1 MKSKSMTA
9 VHGAPESAPLDAD
22 ATSRGWSPSGEQ
34 LVISDSRYR
43 WTARLFTMLEKLLSV
58 NLKLHGEDQIESGQ
72 IFLFNHFARF
82 ETFIPQYFIYRE
94 TGAYTRSI
102 ASSEFFAQDDPFSDY
117 LLSVGAVPNRLPG
130 LLPFLA
136 AEVLKGRKVVVFP
149 EGGIVKDRRVVDDRG
164 RYAVYSRTADVRR
177 KHHSGAA
184 VLALGLDLFQQSV
197 VDAQRRGDAVRLTTL
212 ADSVEMEVD
221 ALLKKCAKPVTVVP
235 SNITFYPI
243 RVGENMLSKG
253 AELISRGVSRRLSEE
268 LLIEGNILLKNT
280 DMDIRLG
287 ETVQVQSYWRWWER
301 PVLKRVVSRINT
313 VHEAFDI
320 RPDKGSPSK
329 RTLAVC
335 MRRETSRIRDEYMHR
350 MYTTVSVNLSHLA
363 SSLVLALVDAG
374 HEQIRREDF
383 HLMLYRAVKAVQK
396 LTGIS
401 LHRSL
406 REPDRYAGLLRGECE
421 GLEQL
426 MLTAVRMALVTDEQ
440 GRYVFHEKLRS
451 EHHFDSIRLENLV
464 EVYANEI
471 EPLHELQRALGKIVN
486 KREGVDKKTLAMQ
499 QANDELLAFRADG
512 AEYNKPRH
520 AAINA
525 QETKTRSGEPVLLHR
540 EGGRQV
546 GVVLVHGFLASP
558 AELREFAQE
567 LHDAG
572 HTVYLVRLRGHGTS
586 PWDLR
591 DRRYEDWFASVQR
604 GIEIV
609 RGLCEKVAVVG
620 FSTGGSL
627 ALYAASQS
635 RDEALA
641 GVCAISVPV
650 RFQNPQMRFV
660 PLVHGANRLVRS
672 LNLMEGVK
680 LFAENESENPD
691 INYRHMPMRGLY
703 ELRRLVD
710 EMRSQL
716 KEIQCP
722 VLLIQGDEDP
732 VVVPDSIDTL
742 REEISSTRVEAH
754 LIESTRHGL
763 VHDDI
768 GHTREL
774 IREFVAS
781 LAPTH

>member
-1 MKSKSMTA
+1 MKSKPTTA
-9 VHGAPESAPLDAD
+9 VHGAPETAPLDAD
-22 ATSRGWSPSGEQ
+22 AASRGWFPNGEQ
-34 LVISDSRYR
+34 LAISDSRYR
-43 WTARLFTMLEKLLSV
+43 WTARLFTMLERLLSV
-58 NLKLHGEDQIESGQ
+58 NLKLHGEDQIETGQ

-94 TGAYTRSI
+94 SGAYTRSI

-136 AEVLKGRKVVVFP
+136 GEVLKGRKVVVFP
-149 EGGIVKDRRVVDDRG
+149 EGGIVKDRRVVDDHG
-164 RYAVYSRTADVRR
+164 RYAVYSRTADERR

-197 VDAQRRGDAVRLTTL
+197 LDAQRRGDAVRLTTL
-212 ADSVEMEVD
+212 ADSVEMEVG
-221 ALLKKCAKPVTVVP
+221 ALLQKCKIPVTVVP

-243 RVGENMLSKG
+243 RVGENLLSKG
-253 AELISRGVSRRLSEE
+253 AELISRGVSQRLSEE
-268 LLIEGNILLKNT
+268 LLIEGNILLENT

-287 ETVQVQSYWRWWER
+287 DTLHVQSYWRWWER
-301 PVLKRVVSRINT
+301 PLLKRVVRRLNT
-313 VHEAFDI
+313 IQDAFDI
-320 RPDKGSPSK
+320 RPEKGSPAK
-329 RTLAVC
+329 RALAIC

-363 SSLVLALVDAG
+363 SALVLALVDAG
-374 HEQIRREDF
+374 QRRIRREDF
-383 HLMLYRAVKAVQK
+383 HLLLYRAVKATQK
-396 LTGIS
+396 LTDIS

-406 REPDRYAGLLRGECE
+406 RYPDRYAGLLRDQCE
-421 GLEQL
+421 GLAQL
-426 MLTAVRMALVTDEQ
+426 MSTALRMELVTDDE
-440 GRYVFHEKLRS
+440 GFYVFHEKLRN

-471 EPLHELQRALGKIVN
+471 EPLHQLQRALGRVVSSRDGGN
-486 KREGVDKKTLAMQ
+486 KEALAMQ
-499 QANDELLAFRADG
+499 QVDDELIAFSTDFAH
-512 AEYNKPRH
+512 YNKPQH

-525 QETKTRSGEPVLLHR
+525 EETKTKCGEPVLLDG
-540 EGGRQV
+540 EGRHQV

-591 DRRYEDWFASVQR
+591 DRSYEDWFASVQR

-609 RGLCEKVAVVG
+609 RGLCERVAVVG

-627 ALYAASQS
+627 ALYAASRS
-635 RDEALA
+635 PSGGNGKLA

-691 INYRHMPMRGLY
+691 INYYHMPMRGLY

-710 EMRSQL
+710 EMRSHLDQ
-716 KEIQCP
+716 IQCP
-722 VLLIQGDEDP
+722 VLLIQGDKDP

-742 REEISSTRVEAH
+742 REAMTGARVVAH
-754 LIESTRHGL
+754 TVASERHGL
-763 VHDDI
+763 VHDNI
-768 GHTREL
+768 GRTRAL
-774 IREFVAS
+774 IHDFIKS
-781 LAPTH
+781 L